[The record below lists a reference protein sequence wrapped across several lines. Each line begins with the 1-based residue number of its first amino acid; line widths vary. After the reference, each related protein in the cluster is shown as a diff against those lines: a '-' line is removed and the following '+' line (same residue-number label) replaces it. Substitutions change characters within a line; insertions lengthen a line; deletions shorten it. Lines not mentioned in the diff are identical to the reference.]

1 MVHLAAENRYDSMQ
15 YQRCGRSGVL
25 LPKVSLGLWHN
36 FGDTHPLETQRA
48 VLRRAF
54 DLGVTHIDLANNY
67 GPPPG
72 SAETNFGSIF
82 AQDFRPYRDELF
94 IASKAGHLMW
104 PGPYGEWGSRKYV
117 LASLDQSLSRMGLD
131 YVDVF
136 YSHRFDP
143 DTPLEETMGALD
155 SAVRQGKALYA
166 GVSNYPPEAIAEAAA
181 ILKDLRT
188 PYLINQ
194 YPYSILQRGV
204 EGGVL
209 QASDEAGVGVIAF
222 SPLAQGQLT
231 DRYLHGVP
239 ADSRMA
245 LGHFLKRETLTE
257 ERLSLLHAL
266 NKLAE
271 GRGQTLAQLA
281 LAWVLRDPRVV
292 SVLIG
297 ASSVAQL
304 EQNVSVLDS
313 PAFSEAELAEIDRLS
328 AEAGIEIP

>member
-72 SAETNFGSIF
+72 SAESNFGSVF

-94 IASKAGHLMW
+94 IATKAGHLMW

-143 DTPLEETMGALD
+143 DTPIEETMVALD

-181 ILKDLRT
+181 ILKELRT

-209 QASDEAGVGVIAF
+209 QASAEAGAGVIAF

-245 LGHFLKRETLTE
+245 LGHFLKRETLNQ
-257 ERLSLLHAL
+257 ERLALLHAL

-304 EQNVSVLDS
+304 EQNVAVLDS
-313 PAFSEAELAEIDRLS
+313 PDFSDAELAEIDRLS